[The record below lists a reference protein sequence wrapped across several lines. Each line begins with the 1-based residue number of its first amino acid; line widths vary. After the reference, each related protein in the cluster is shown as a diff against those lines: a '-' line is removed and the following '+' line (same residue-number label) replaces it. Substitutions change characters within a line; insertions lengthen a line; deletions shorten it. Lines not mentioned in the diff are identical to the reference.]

1 MIEAI
6 KAGCSAASATAYEY
20 TKIIDIFVGQAQIMW
35 PWVYGAF
42 KVLLVARVNHTEMKQ
57 NVEEHMATSKAKFEI
72 VDHLTTY
79 LPSQRLVQTIGKL
92 YDCFQRFL
100 AKALKFYSSSRLSI
114 KRIQIF
120 CQALDSAKAYC
131 SVNRTDL
138 QRSTGHNSFFES
150 FHRPC
155 CINQGVTN
163 VGPIE
168 GEAVRFSKASDVEQT
183 CQLFRRRVEAKLEKH
198 GVERPH
204 REVKD
209 SGLKSL
215 DLDAHLADPFI
226 DLIIFEEARA
236 QQLKVEEQRPEIP
249 NRLSYSESC
258 GNHFL
263 SRNTFSASFIAPLV
277 LFGESNFE
285 ISLVLRHFCGDSHW
299 VKPSNFRALIQSLLM
314 QILKQRGCVADC
326 GSAPYVFVVIGSID
340 FPAPEKAVG
349 VVEER
354 ELIITSFNDLL
365 KQQSTLLTKVLLT
378 ASFASDVASTRMSL
392 DALLIRSL
400 ISAVRRQPQRQL
412 SVAATIEDEPGPVL
426 HRLVEIQERI
436 CRAIQFTLLP
446 MLYPADSPIY
456 TCVYGVLRANWTSE
470 LSGMDPRLLGAYSP
484 FIIRAWAIDLNGKAL
499 SNASMI

>member
-1 MIEAI
+1 MIEAT

-100 AKALKFYSSSRLSI
+100 AKALKFYSKNAFKSFAKLWTALKPIVRSI
-114 KRIQIF
+114 E
-120 CQALDSAKAYC
+120 
-131 SVNRTDL
+131 RTFNEVRDIIHF
-138 QRSTGHNSFFES
+138 SNHFTGHVVLTKVS
-150 FHRPC
+150 RMLDL
-155 CINQGVTN
+155 
-163 VGPIE
+163 IE

-236 QQLKVEEQRPEIP
+236 QQLKVEEQRPE
-249 NRLSYSESC
+249 
-258 GNHFL
+258 
-263 SRNTFSASFIAPLV
+263 
-277 LFGESNFE
+277 
-285 ISLVLRHFCGDSHW
+285 
-299 VKPSNFRALIQSLLM
+299 M
-314 QILKQRGCVADC
+314 
-326 GSAPYVFVVIGSID
+326 
-340 FPAPEKAVG
+340 
-349 VVEER
+349 
-354 ELIITSFNDLL
+354 
-365 KQQSTLLTKVLLT
+365 
-378 ASFASDVASTRMSL
+378 
-392 DALLIRSL
+392 
-400 ISAVRRQPQRQL
+400 
-412 SVAATIEDEPGPVL
+412 
-426 HRLVEIQERI
+426 
-436 CRAIQFTLLP
+436 
-446 MLYPADSPIY
+446 
-456 TCVYGVLRANWTSE
+456 
-470 LSGMDPRLLGAYSP
+470 
-484 FIIRAWAIDLNGKAL
+484 
-499 SNASMI
+499 